1 MSPRADFVAPSAY
14 RVLGSPVHRVTYDS
28 AFRYC
33 CQLARAGRPASV
45 SACNTHIVTLA
56 RMERSFHDVMQGFDL
71 VVPDGYPLIWR
82 MNMMGAGLADRV
94 YGPYLMQYIL
104 RRTPAPWGHF
114 FFGGTEACLERLCA
128 AARALNPDIDI
139 RGTFS
144 PPFRVWTEEDESAFA
159 STIAQSGANFIW
171 VALGGERQE
180 RWIQKNL
187 HRHKEGVFFA
197 VGDAFELLSGSRPF
211 APAWMQRRGLTWLY
225 RLVQEPTRL
234 WKRYFR
240 FNSRFL
246 YYSARDALLGTPN
259 WLRAAPQPVRKPRIA
274 FLGSRGVPAR
284 YSGFEVVVEEL
295 GRCLAERGYPVT
307 VYNRFPRYASKEK
320 YFRGMRVVV
329 LPTIPTKSLDTIVH
343 TALSAL
349 HALIRRYDIIY
360 LCGVGN
366 AVIGGLLRAAGMR
379 VVINVDGA
387 DFRRSKWGS
396 FARVWLLIGER
407 LAEASSDVVIADN
420 RQIVERYRR
429 EYGIEPLYLNY
440 GVVRRPRVDPTEE
453 LQRWGLERG
462 GFILF
467 VSRLTPE
474 NNAEL
479 LLRAYSAYRGP
490 LKLVICGSSD
500 YESSHLRHLRSLAD
514 RRVIFTGARYG
525 DAYVALSRS
534 ARFFVLPSRIEATR
548 LVLLD
553 QMIMGSAILYH
564 DCPATREVIDDAGEP
579 FGGPDPV
586 ADLAC
591 KMELLSDD
599 PDRCLRLGHLARERA
614 ENNFSWEAVTDRY
627 EEIFAQIFRPAGS
640 VKPEQEGV

>member
-1 MSPRADFVAPSAY
+1 
-14 RVLGSPVHRVTYDS
+14 VHRVTYES

-33 CQLARAGRPASV
+33 CLLARSGRPASV

-56 RMERSFHDVMQGFDL
+56 RMEYSFHEVMQAFDL

-82 MNMMGAGLADRV
+82 MNSMGASLQDRV
-94 YGPYLMQYIL
+94 YGPYLMRYIL
-104 RRTPAPWGHF
+104 QRTPAPWGHF
-114 FFGGTEACLERLCA
+114 FFGGTESCLERLCA

-139 RGTFS
+139 RGTLS
-144 PPFRVWTEEDESAFA
+144 PPFRVWTEEAEAGFA
-159 STIAQSGANFIW
+159 ATIRESGANFVW

-187 HRHKEGVFFA
+187 HRHEQGVFFA
-197 VGDAFELLSGSRPF
+197 VGDAFELLAGSRAF
-211 APAWMQRRGLTWLY
+211 APKWMQSRGLTWLY
-225 RLVQEPTRL
+225 RLMQEPSRL
-234 WKRYFR
+234 WKRYFS

-246 YYSARDALLGTPN
+246 YYNARDALLGPPKWLSATP
-259 WLRAAPQPVRKPRIA
+259 PPCRKPRIA

-320 YFRGMRVVV
+320 FFRGMRVIV

-349 HALIRRYDIIY
+349 HAIVRRYDIIY

-366 AVIGGLLRAAGMR
+366 AVIGSLLRAAGMR

-396 FARVWLLIGER
+396 FARVWLLMGER

-420 RQIVERYRR
+420 RQIVDRYRR
-429 EYGIEPLYLNY
+429 EYGVEPLFLSY
-440 GVVRRPRVDPTEE
+440 GVVPRPHVEPTEE
-453 LQRWGLERG
+453 LSRWGLERG

-474 NNAEL
+474 NDAGL
-479 LLRAYSAYRGP
+479 LLRAFSTYRGP
-490 LKLVICGSSD
+490 LKLVICGSAD
-500 YESSHLRHLRSLAD
+500 YESAHMRALRKLAD
-514 RRVIFTGARYG
+514 ERVIFTGARYG

-534 ARFFVLPSRIEATR
+534 ARLFVLPSTIEATR

-564 DCPATREVIDDAGEP
+564 DCPATREVIGDAGEP
-579 FGGPDPV
+579 FGGENPA
-586 ADLAC
+586 ADLAG
-591 KMELLSDD
+591 KLEILGADVE
-599 PDRCLRLGHLARERA
+599 RCARLGHLAQERA
-614 ENNFSWEAVTDRY
+614 EKNFSWEAVTDRY
-627 EEIFAQIFRPAGS
+627 EEIFGEIFQTGS
-640 VKPEQEGV
+640 ATGSARVVER